1 MASSATS
8 TLEAPEAPFLVGQ
21 RPAQHQRELRGVQ
34 RLQHHDPGPG
44 QEGGV
49 DLEGRVLGG
58 GPDEGHVAGLHV
70 GEQRVLLPLVVAMD
84 LVDEQHGAAAV
95 VLPAVL
101 GLLQDL
107 AQLLD
112 AGEHGAQRLEVRG
125 GEAAHDVG
133 ERRLARARRPPQD
146 DRGYP
151 VGEDRAPERRVGA
164 ERFFLAD
171 DLVQRAGPHA
181 IGQRGVGARGV
192 GGRGIGRK
200 QQAGASSPFAHA
212 ASVTRKGRAQRLRCL
227 PASNKQDP
235 RRDRDVEAFH
245 RRPPSGWRP
254 CDRPGPRPPAEARPL
269 RCRAGGRRGPGSR
282 RRRTARRVTRS
293 RS

>member
-1 MASSATS
+1 MRRPPRSGAVVDRHLEDVERGARVAVGGGGQEVDGVVGDLDVEAS
-8 TLEAPEAPFLVGQ
+8 EAPLLVGQ

-34 RLQHHDPGPG
+34 GLQHHDPGPG

-58 GPDEGHVAGLHV
+58 RPDEGDVAGLHV

-107 AQLLD
+107 AQLLHPR
-112 AGEHGAQRLEVRG
+112 EHGAQRLEMRG
-125 GEAAHDVG
+125 GEAADDVG
-133 ERRLARARRPPQD
+133 ERRLAGARRPPQD

-151 VGEDRAPERRVGA
+151 VGEDGAPERRVGA
-164 ERFFLAD
+164 QRLFLAD

-181 IGQRGVGARGV
+181 IG
-192 GGRGIGRK
+192 
-200 QQAGASSPFAHA
+200 
-212 ASVTRKGRAQRLRCL
+212 RA
-227 PASNKQDP
+227 
-235 RRDRDVEAFH
+235 
-245 RRPPSGWRP
+245 
-254 CDRPGPRPPAEARPL
+254 
-269 RCRAGGRRGPGSR
+269 GRRGAGR
-282 RRRTARRVTRS
+282 RRPRHRPETAGRS
-293 RS
+293 LVAARSCRQRNPKVRALLKSAAAVPGED